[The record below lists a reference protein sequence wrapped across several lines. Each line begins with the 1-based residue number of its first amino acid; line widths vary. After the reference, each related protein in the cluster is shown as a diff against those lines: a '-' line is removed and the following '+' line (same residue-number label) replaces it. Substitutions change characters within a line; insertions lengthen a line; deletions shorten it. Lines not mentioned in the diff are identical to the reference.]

1 MLMSKVLKQKEKQQ
15 EHDFRSQWEYTPSL
29 PKEVEKAAYETAT
42 GMTQDL
48 TAELTDQIIG
58 SYQTCINE
66 QQKDWMKRLAQDSV
80 QYLADRRGVRQRRVR
95 EDAFMNQEAAYLVQR
110 IYSVLRNFSVD
121 YNGQIG
127 WTELFVTCTKPS
139 IVTEVTRYNILR
151 EPIES
156 VTNLRAR
163 FSTALWSIV
172 IRAQKDKVEF
182 LLVPASKT
190 IGLTKAESQYVP
202 VLTIDG
208 KLEHNQVN
216 WTINGRQFDNHEL
229 DAGLMDLFG
238 ELISLSRAQIQDSEA
253 A

>member
-1 MLMSKVLKQKEKQQ
+1 MLMSKVLKQKEKK
-15 EHDFRSQWEYTPSL
+15 HDYEFRSQWEYTPSL
-29 PKEVEKAAYETAT
+29 PKEIEKAAYETST

-58 SYQTCINE
+58 SYQTCINAE
-66 QQKDWMKRLAQDSV
+66 QKDWMKRLAQESV
-80 QYLADRRGVRQRRVR
+80 QYLADRRGVKQRRVR
-95 EDAFMNQEAAYLVQR
+95 EDAFMNQEAALLVQR
-110 IYSVLRNFSVD
+110 IYSVLRTFSVD

-151 EPIES
+151 EPIET

-190 IGLTKAESQYVP
+190 IGLSKAESQYIP
-202 VLTIDG
+202 ALTING
-208 KLEHNQVN
+208 KLEGNQVN
-216 WTINGRQFDNHEL
+216 WTINNQQFAHQEL
-229 DAGLMDLFG
+229 DAHLMDLFG
-238 ELISLSRAQIQDSEA
+238 QLVSYSRAQIAESEA